1 MIRKKIYLVL
11 SLILI
16 TTVSFSNTYLKSDRD
31 PNTELLS
38 KILKE
43 IESLKKGQEKLANDI
58 KAIKSAGS
66 KTNPSKP
73 APTAAQSATVKNI
86 PTGDSMVLGN
96 PDAPVTIHKWT
107 DFQWPYCAKS
117 VRLIDDILKM
127 HKDEVKVV
135 VKDFPLNFHKQ
146 ARDAAKVALAADKQK
161 TCGPSKNESCYK
173 DMYHLIFC
181 GTTDSVMPDQC
192 NAWRKLKTNPDLP
205 YEYATQ
211 LNLDL
216 VKLKQDAKDP
226 ALENLIKKEGLELS
240 QNFERKSVPKFLV
253 AGREPKGRDLKTFS
267 DMIKAELAKKK

>member
-1 MIRKKIYLVL
+1 
-11 SLILI
+11 
-16 TTVSFSNTYLKSDRD
+16 
-31 PNTELLS
+31 
-38 KILKE
+38 
-43 IESLKKGQEKLANDI
+43 
-58 KAIKSAGS
+58 
-66 KTNPSKP
+66 
-73 APTAAQSATVKNI
+73 
-86 PTGDSMVLGN
+86 
-96 PDAPVTIHKWT
+96 
-107 DFQWPYCAKS
+107 
-117 VRLIDDILKM
+117 M

-135 VKDFPLNFHKQ
+135 VKNFPLNFHKQ

-226 ALENLIKKEGLELS
+226 ALENLIKKDIVPSGTKRNLKFYENKNSRYVLKYFKKNDKELIKHIS
-240 QNFERKSVPKFLV
+240 LFKKELNYIGATDKTILIALGNGTYEILKNANLVFKVSKLTHYSSPTLSKKNYKKEVNKLIKSCN
-253 AGREPKGRDLKTFS
+253 
-267 DMIKAELAKKK
+267 

>member
-1 MIRKKIYLVL
+1 
-11 SLILI
+11 
-16 TTVSFSNTYLKSDRD
+16 
-31 PNTELLS
+31 
-38 KILKE
+38 
-43 IESLKKGQEKLANDI
+43 
-58 KAIKSAGS
+58 
-66 KTNPSKP
+66 
-73 APTAAQSATVKNI
+73 
-86 PTGDSMVLGN
+86 
-96 PDAPVTIHKWT
+96 
-107 DFQWPYCAKS
+107 
-117 VRLIDDILKM
+117 M

-135 VKDFPLNFHKQ
+135 VKNFPLNFHKQ

-161 TCGPSKNESCYK
+161 TCGPTKNESCYK

-205 YEYATQ
+205 YEYAAQ